1 MRRMARCTRPSALV
15 VLCLQ
20 LAVLLRMPSSTEAW
34 DVNDTVGLRHGGLLT
49 QTSACKALTKIN
61 TVNWDI
67 ISKCYSLNGDPQGM
81 YSDCVDTTTPPTGF
95 RAVSE
100 TLAATFCGESTNVS

>member
-49 QTSACKALTKIN
+49 QTSACKALTKMN
-61 TVNWDI
+61 NGDI
-67 ISKCYSLNGDPQGM
+67 MSKCYNLNGWGL